1 MKRLSV
7 LMGVFFLGMTVL
19 AQQGGMSKP
28 DLSADEMAIKEISG
42 NWLTLDRNNDI
53 EGIMELFDDQAV
65 VYSRNQ
71 QPSKGKEAIRQYFKL
86 DKQMN
91 PKAVTDWKT
100 ERVEVAS
107 SGDLAVEYGSFT
119 VKNSGPD
126 GNGSDQGNFVTV
138 YRKIDGKW
146 KIISDI
152 GASTKPAEKS
162 M

>member
-1 MKRLSV
+1 MKKIAGL
-7 LMGVFFLGMTVL
+7 LGIFFLGITAL

-28 DLSADEMAIKEISG
+28 DLSSDEMAVKEISR

-53 EGIMELFDDQAV
+53 DGVMELFDDQAI

-71 QPSKGKEAIRQYFKL
+71 QPAKGKEAIRQFFKL

-91 PKAVTDWKT
+91 PKAVTDWTT

-107 SGDLAVEYGSFT
+107 SGDLAVEYGSFN

-152 GASTKPAEKS
+152 GASTKPAEKN